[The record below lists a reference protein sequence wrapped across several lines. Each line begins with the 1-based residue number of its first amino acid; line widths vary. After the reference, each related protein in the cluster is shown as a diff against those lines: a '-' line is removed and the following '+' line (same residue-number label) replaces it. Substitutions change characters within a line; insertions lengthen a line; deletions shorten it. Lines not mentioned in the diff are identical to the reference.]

1 MTTKHKITAVISDRR
16 GRILSIGQNS
26 YIKTHPYQ
34 AKIAKQVGYDE
45 KIYLHAEIHAITRCK
60 DLTKAH
66 KISIFRYD
74 KKGNPV
80 LAKPCN
86 ICKTAIDVAGIQHI
100 VHT

>member
-1 MTTKHKITAVISDRR
+1 VTAKHKITAVITDRR
-16 GRILSIGQNS
+16 GRVLSIGQNS

-34 AKIAKQVGYDE
+34 AKIAKQVGHED
-45 KIYLHAEIHAITRCK
+45 KIFLHAEIHAITRCK

-74 KKGNPV
+74 KRGNPV

-100 VHT
+100 FHT